1 MPASPL
7 RAAAAPGRARARR
20 GRRIWPLVAAGGF
33 LLAMVVVGR
42 AIDVGSH
49 LEAAQGWTAALG
61 VLAPAAF
68 VVVYVVATLLG
79 VPGMPFT
86 LLSPLLFGVGPAFV
100 VMVVGSALSA
110 ALAFLIARYLAR
122 DALAERLAGTD
133 GFARL
138 SALVEEHDWA
148 VIPVLRILPI
158 VPFAV
163 VNYGFGLTGISF
175 WRYFGWS
182 ELAMV
187 PMNAVL
193 VLGAGLLFDA
203 TARGTASWPLLGAAA
218 AAALVLI
225 GLAALGRKTL
235 ARG

>member
-1 MPASPL
+1 MPAAPL
-7 RAAAAPGRARARR
+7 RAVVPPARPVSR
-20 GRRIWPLVAAGGF
+20 GRLWPLALAGGV
-33 LLAMVVVGR
+33 LLVMVVVGR
-42 AIDVGSH
+42 TIDVGSH
-49 LEAAQGWTAALG
+49 LAAAQGWTAALG

-68 VVVYVVATLLG
+68 VAVYVGATLLG

-86 LLSPLLFGVGPAFV
+86 LLSPLLFGIGPAFV
-100 VMVVGSALSA
+100 VMVVGSAISA
-110 ALAFLIARYLAR
+110 ALGFLIARYLAR
-122 DALAERLAGTD
+122 DVLAARLADTE

-138 SALVEEHDWA
+138 SALVERHDWV

-158 VPFAV
+158 APFAV

-193 VLGAGLLFDA
+193 VLGAGVVFDA
-203 TARGTASWPLLGAAA
+203 VTRGTASWSLLGAAA
-218 AAALVLI
+218 AAALVVI
-225 GLAALGRKTL
+225 GLAALGRRAL